1 MGQEGPKLQSLM
13 ILSDSQKWLVL
24 ASVLILGWLIYLLA
38 PVLTPFMVAALLAY
52 LGDPLADA
60 LEERGLSRTLA
71 VVVVFTVMTLLLGVV
86 LLLLL
91 PIVQQQLVQ
100 LAGAM
105 PGYIELLQQ
114 KFVPWLEVT
123 LGTDLSTMDL
133 SSVKQWLTGNWS
145 EASGIATSVVKYV
158 TASGS
163 AVLGWFANLVLIPV
177 VGFYLLRDWDRL
189 VEGIDHLLPRSW
201 HSSVSHIARE
211 SDEMLSAFLRGQLTV
226 MFVLGAIYSVGLWV
240 AGVKFALLIGML
252 SGLVSFVPY
261 LGFIIGILVAS
272 VAVLFQTPDPFQ
284 LLPVFAVFGIGQMVE
299 GMVLTPLLVGDKIGL
314 HPVAV
319 IFAILA
325 GGQLF
330 GFIGVLLALPV
341 AAVIAVIIR
350 DLHRRYLDSNVY
362 QVVDSA
368 DSSGDA

>member
-1 MGQEGPKLQSLM
+1 M

-24 ASVLILGWLIYLLA
+24 TSVLLLGWLIYLLA

-60 LEERGLSRTLA
+60 LEDRGLSRTLA
-71 VVVVFTVMTLLLGVV
+71 VVVVFTVMTLLFGVV
-86 LLLLL
+86 ILLII
-91 PIVQQQLVQ
+91 PIVQKQLIQ
-100 LAGAM
+100 LAGAI
-105 PGYIELLQQ
+105 PQYVELLQIR
-114 KFVPWLEVT
+114 FIPWLESIV
-123 LGTDLSTMDL
+123 GTDLSNLDFT
-133 SSVKQWLTGNWS
+133 SVKSWVTGNWS
-145 EASGIATSVVKYV
+145 EASDIATSVVKYV
-158 TASGS
+158 TASGT

-189 VEGIDHLLPRSW
+189 VAGIDHLLPRSW
-201 HSSVSHIARE
+201 HQSVSHIAKE

-226 MFVLGAIYSVGLWV
+226 MLVLGTIYAVGLWFV
-240 AGVKFALLIGML
+240 GVKFALLIGML
-252 SGLVSFVPY
+252 AGLVSFVPY
-261 LGFIIGILVAS
+261 LGFIIGIVVAS
-272 VAVLFQTPDPFQ
+272 VAVLFQTSDLFQ
-284 LLPVFAVFGIGQMVE
+284 LLPVFGVFAVGQLVE
-299 GMVLTPLLVGDKIGL
+299 GMVLTPLLVGDRIGL

-350 DLHRRYLDSNVY
+350 DLHRRYLESAVY
-362 QVVDSA
+362 HVTEPG
-368 DSSGDA
+368 SSSKES